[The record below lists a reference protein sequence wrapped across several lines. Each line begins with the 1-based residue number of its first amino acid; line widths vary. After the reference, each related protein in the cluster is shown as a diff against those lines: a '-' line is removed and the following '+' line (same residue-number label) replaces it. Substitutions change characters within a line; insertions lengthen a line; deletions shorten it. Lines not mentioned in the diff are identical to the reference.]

1 VGGPPVV
8 LVTGASSG
16 IGKASARRLAGA
28 GFRVYGAA
36 RSDPA
41 HGEPFPLLHIDVRDD
56 LSVGDCISRVM
67 QEAGRI
73 DILVNCAGVSVG
85 GSAEEMLMEEIQ
97 DQVETNLV
105 GLIRCCRAVLPGMR
119 ARRTGLIVNIGSLA
133 GLMGVPFQSAYSA
146 TKYGIEGYSESLQME
161 VRAFGVR
168 VVVIDPGDVRTEITQ
183 HRKESRGTG
192 RDSPY
197 QRSFVAA
204 MRSQAESELHG
215 WNVERIAR
223 LVERVAR
230 SPRPRFRYTPGP
242 FVERIA
248 PAVRRIIPDRL
259 FLSIIAGFYGLK

>member
-1 VGGPPVV
+1 MGNTPVV

-16 IGKASARRLAGA
+16 IGRASARRLAGR
-28 GFRVYGAA
+28 GFRVFGSA
-36 RSDPA
+36 RSNSAD
-41 HGEPFPLLHIDVRDD
+41 GEPFPLLRMDVRDNR
-56 LSVGDCISRVM
+56 SVTDCVSRVM
-67 QEAGRI
+67 QEAGHI
-73 DILVNCAGVSVG
+73 DILVNCAAVAVG

-119 ARRTGLIVNIGSLA
+119 VRKTGLILNMGSMA

-197 QRSFVAA
+197 QRSLGAA
-204 MRSQAESELHG
+204 MRSQAESERHG

-248 PAVRRIIPDRL
+248 PAAPPDNP
-259 FLSIIAGFYGLK
+259 